1 MLIEEMRRVR
11 VVIGSKNE
19 GFSLVQGLASCF
31 LVLGDD
37 QPLASLF

>member
-1 MLIEEMRRVR
+1 MLVEEMRRVR
-11 VVIGSKNE
+11 VVIGSRNE
-19 GFSLVQGLASCF
+19 GSLVQGLVSCF